1 MLFSNVKIVSHFRNV
16 QFFPLF
22 FLFHFYK
29 IISIRAVHR
38 RKLHTFYPMH
48 YTLFRIKLD
57 AIHLVLILAVLCALK
72 HLPMPKVLLELK
84 Y

>member
-16 QFFPLF
+16 QFFSLF

-29 IISIRAVHR
+29 IISIRDVHR

-48 YTLFRIKLD
+48 YTLFQIKLD

-72 HLPMPKVLLELK
+72 QIPMPKVLLELK